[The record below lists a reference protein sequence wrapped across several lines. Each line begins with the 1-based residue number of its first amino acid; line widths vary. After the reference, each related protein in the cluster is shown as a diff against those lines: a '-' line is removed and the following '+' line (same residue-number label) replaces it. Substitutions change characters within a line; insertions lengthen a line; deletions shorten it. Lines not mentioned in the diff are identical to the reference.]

1 MQAVLRRRRP
11 ERGALERS
19 AAATHDLDM
28 SFLQS
33 LSDEVAAVTD
43 RLGPSVLHVRSL
55 NGTSGRWYREAIAN
69 PEVVLHVAGA
79 ALPARAVHTPDPDSV
94 AAASAGLQRKY
105 ADSPYL
111 ESMIRDDILEATLRF
126 VPR

>member
-1 MQAVLRRRRP
+1 VEWP
-11 ERGALERS
+11 GALES
-19 AAATHDLDM
+19 AEEADIETSRGPGTTVHRTTIWPVVEAG
-28 SFLQS
+28 
-33 LSDEVAAVTD
+33 EVYI
-43 RLGPSVLHVRSL
+43 RSL

-69 PEVVLHVAGA
+69 PEVVLHVAGT

-126 VPR
+126 EPR